1 MKDNPNYKLKVIKGI
16 ERDGKL
22 TFEEAY
28 YWYGYGDGSDIHVD
42 ASKLDLG
49 KIDIGT
55 HNVGDS
61 WPIHTLSLT
70 GNKKVGLVYGSIIV
84 EYQGN
89 NIFYIEPDT
98 YDFDIHWE
106 FNLHSIVRNW
116 ETIGANILHGTGTP
130 FRIVFQGF
138 YHNK

>member
-16 ERDGKL
+16 EKDGKL

-84 EYQGN
+84 EYQG
-89 NIFYIEPDT
+89 T
-98 YDFDIHWE
+98 TS
-106 FNLHSIVRNW
+106 SISCQINMILIS
-116 ETIGANILHGTGTP
+116 IGNSICTL
-130 FRIVFQGF
+130 
-138 YHNK
+138 